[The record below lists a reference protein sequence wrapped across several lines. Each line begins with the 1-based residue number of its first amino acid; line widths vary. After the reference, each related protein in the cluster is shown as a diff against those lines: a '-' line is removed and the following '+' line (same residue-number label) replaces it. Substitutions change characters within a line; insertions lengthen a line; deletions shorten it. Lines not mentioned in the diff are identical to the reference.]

1 MTLNPEKRP
10 IPATYQVIIV
20 ATVLGLGWAGWTL
33 NGMAQDTRYMAE
45 QERNRQAERESAILE
60 MQLNAARIER
70 ERQERIALQQVEAE
84 RAERQRQEQAERV
97 HVWMTQLCTE
107 RREGYERSCE
117 SMGY

>member
-1 MTLNPEKRP
+1 MPLSPGKRP
-10 IPATYQVIIV
+10 NSATYQVILV
-20 ATVLGLGWAGWTL
+20 AALLGLGWAGWSL
-33 NGMAQDTRYMAE
+33 HGMAQDTHYLAE
-45 QERNRQAERESAILE
+45 QERHRQAERESAILE

-70 ERQERIALQQVEAE
+70 ERQERIARQQDEAE

-107 RREGYERSCE
+107 RRVGYERSCE